1 MHFHHPM
8 ACLQVYWCKRYM
20 APCSAKLC
28 AECCVLCRPKLAAR
42 LKDPKSGRVLK
53 VLTTA
58 PAMQFY
64 TGNYVEG
71 VQGKAGAVY
80 NQDSGICLETQV
92 RAALSGEHSYL
103 LFHEVAHASA

>member
-1 MHFHHPM
+1 M
-8 ACLQVYWCKRYM
+8 
-20 APCSAKLC
+20 
-28 AECCVLCRPKLAAR
+28 
-42 LKDPKSGRVLK
+42 
-53 VLTTA
+53 LTTA

-92 RAALSGEHSYL
+92 CLSQGSVCSASVPIASFFL
-103 LFHEVAHASA
+103 VARDDSGLCIASCQNVCIWRSNSERVHQLRTC

>member
-1 MHFHHPM
+1 M
-8 ACLQVYWCKRYM
+8 V
-20 APCSAKLC
+20 PCSAKSHH

-71 VQGKAGAVY
+71 VQGKAGTVY

-92 RAALSGEHSYL
+92 RPALAGQHCPKLPCEC
-103 LFHEVAHASA
+103 ADDGA

>member
-1 MHFHHPM
+1 M
-8 ACLQVYWCKRYM
+8 V
-20 APCSAKLC
+20 
-28 AECCVLCRPKLAAR
+28 CRPKLAAR

-71 VQGKAGAVY
+71 VHGKAGAVY

-92 RAALSGEHSYL
+92 SPATSGVAARLQCK
-103 LFHEVAHASA
+103 SAACLHTSIFAA

>member
-1 MHFHHPM
+1 M
-8 ACLQVYWCKRYM
+8 
-20 APCSAKLC
+20 
-28 AECCVLCRPKLAAR
+28 CRPKLAAR

-58 PAMQFY
+58 PAMQLY

-71 VQGKAGAVY
+71 VHGKAGAVY

-92 RAALSGEHSYL
+92 SPAMSGNCCLPACIADSPL
-103 LFHEVAHASA
+103 LAHQHVRSWSSLRGASAPC